1 MIRRTI
7 LSVCLAA
14 VLLSGSAFAQV
25 GVRPR
30 LARVGPGNRAGA
42 WAEVPDTFKSTKIPQ
57 WPLPTDLKR
66 WETTD
71 RAKTRATLLQCLGE
85 LPERPDPRKVRVLS
99 RVDKGEYILEHFEFH
114 NGVDMIV
121 PGL

>member
-25 GVRPR
+25 R
-30 LARVGPGNRAGA
+30 LTPKFAKGGPETQGEA
-42 WAEVPDTFKSTKIPQ
+42 WAGVPDTFEGTKIPQ
-57 WPLPTDLKR
+57 WLLPTDLKR